1 MSILSR
7 IKSAFGISK
16 PLALRDGEAPAR
28 FTDDAVAFLRT
39 LPPDR
44 GVHFSLLE
52 IELGYSVRAE
62 EGESQGPAPEGLGD
76 LPVTM
81 SDPDFELLKGL
92 TLDRRDGRWAV
103 GLELDVRAR
112 ETPNPDG
119 RVYLFDRILAVERA
133 LVFAGPGPH
142 PDLPTRLLAIPGVR
156 SVLLRDNTC
165 TIERTDARTWEELDR
180 DVDAGVRAHFLS
192 CGHEVWPAH
201 VEHPPEDDEFKA
213 QVWQVLQD
221 TVLPGIHR
229 DGGNL
234 ELLSVAGGVAR
245 VSMEGS
251 CRSCPSS
258 TVTLK
263 MGVERVLKERFPGRI
278 HLVESV

>member
-16 PLALRDGEAPAR
+16 PLELRDGEAPVR
-28 FTDDAVAFLRT
+28 FTDSAAAYLRA

-44 GVHFSLLE
+44 GVHFSLVPL
-52 IELGYSVRAE
+52 ELGYSVRAE
-62 EGESQGPAPEGLGD
+62 EGESQGPPPDELGD

-103 GLELDVRAR
+103 GLDLEVRAR

-133 LVFAGPGPH
+133 LFFAGPGPH
-142 PDLPTRLLAIPGVR
+142 PDLPTRLLAIGGVR
-156 SVLLRDNTC
+156 SVLLRDNTL
-165 TIERTDARTWEELDR
+165 TIERSDAATWEELDR
-180 DVDAGVRAHFLS
+180 EVDAAVRAHFLS
-192 CGHEVWPAH
+192 CGHEVWPEEVDA
-201 VEHPPEDDEFKA
+201 PPEDDAFKA
-213 QVWQVLQD
+213 EVWKVLQD
-221 TVLPGIHR
+221 TILPGIHR

-263 MGVERVLKERFPGRI
+263 SGVERVLKERFPGKI
-278 HLVESV
+278 HLVEQV